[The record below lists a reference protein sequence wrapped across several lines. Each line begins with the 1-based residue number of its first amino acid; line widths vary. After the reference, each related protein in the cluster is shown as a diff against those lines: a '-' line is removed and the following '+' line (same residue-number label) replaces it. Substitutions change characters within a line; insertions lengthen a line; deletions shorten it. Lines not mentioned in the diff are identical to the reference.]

1 MSGIGHN
8 SEDVLNQAAQSQLRS
23 TIERWERLL
32 QERSEVNEQ
41 IKELK
46 AEAKGNGFD
55 TAIMAKVV
63 KIRAMDRAK
72 RLEKAAVLELY
83 MVTVDEP
90 TGGDFDEF
98 A

>member
-8 SEDVLNQAAQSQLRS
+8 SEDVLNQTAQSQLRS

-41 IKELK
+41 IKDLK
-46 AEAKGNGFD
+46 AEAKGSGFD
-55 TAIMAKVV
+55 TTIMAKVI

>member
-8 SEDVLNQAAQSQLRS
+8 SEDVLNRAAQSQLRS

>member
-8 SEDVLNQAAQSQLRS
+8 SEDVLNQTAQSQLRS

-32 QERSEVNEQ
+32 QERQEISEL

-46 AEAKGNGFD
+46 AEAKGQGFD
-55 TAIMAKVV
+55 VTIMGKVI
-63 KIRAMDRAK
+63 KIRAMDRAR
-72 RLEKAAVLELY
+72 RLEKAAVLGLY
-83 MVTVDEP
+83 MHAVGEEP
-90 TGGDFDEF
+90 DGEFDEF

>member
-8 SEDVLNQAAQSQLRS
+8 SEDVLNQTAQSQLRS

-55 TAIMAKVV
+55 TTIMGKVI